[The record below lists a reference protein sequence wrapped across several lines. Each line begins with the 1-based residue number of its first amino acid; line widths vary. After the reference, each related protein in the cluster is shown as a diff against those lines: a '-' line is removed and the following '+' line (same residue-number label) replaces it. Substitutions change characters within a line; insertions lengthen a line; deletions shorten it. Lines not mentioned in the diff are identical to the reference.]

1 MYHITVMESI
11 AQWFNPEFLLQYGGI
26 SLLIF
31 IVFAETGLFFCFF
44 FPGDSLL
51 FTAGLLCGTSFLPY
65 SYPVLLTAVFMAA
78 TIGSVFGYFS
88 GKFLGTWL
96 QRQPNSW
103 LYRREYID
111 IAREYHSKY
120 KGMAF
125 VIGRFLPIVR
135 TFVPILS
142 GIIRLPFASFMFWN
156 VIGCLFWVPSMISIG
171 YFLAARFPEVQQ
183 HLEKVVIFLVVITSI
198 PVIVTFRKE
207 RKKKKENTN

>member
-1 MYHITVMESI
+1 
-11 AQWFNPEFLLQYGGI
+11 
-26 SLLIF
+26 
-31 IVFAETGLFFCFF
+31 
-44 FPGDSLL
+44 
-51 FTAGLLCGTSFLPY
+51 
-65 SYPVLLTAVFMAA
+65 MAA